1 MKIKF
6 FAMSAIAALPFLASC
21 TKPGA
26 DLQANVYQAGQVN
39 QVQNAKV
46 INILTVIPAKVEVSN
61 QQNQQAAEVA
71 GGILGAVGGGLLGG
85 GLTHNANAGI
95 DSAALGGVAGAAA
108 GSMAGS
114 TALVDGVTIGYT
126 EDGQTLS
133 SNSSWR
139 DVPVQAR
146 FGHGG
151 FNSAERN
158 ARSAECRLP
167 AAAGE
172 QLILNF

>member
-85 GLTHNANAGI
+85 GLTHNANAGV
-95 DSAALGGVAGAAA
+95 DFAMLGGVAGAAA
-108 GSMAGS
+108 GSAVGS

-133 SNSSWR
+133 STQVGEMCQFKPGSAMVVSTQQNETRVQPNAVCPPPPANS
-139 DVPVQAR
+139 
-146 FGHGG
+146 
-151 FNSAERN
+151 
-158 ARSAECRLP
+158 
-167 AAAGE
+167 
-172 QLILNF
+172 